1 MAATNEKALGKYPWL
16 VYVWEYTS
24 DIPALLDDM
33 SNANAVT
40 AYIDSNI
47 VFKRLASVIDVQV
60 STNLNAD
67 VVEVVTDDN
76 WTIYKATTPEVKIT
90 WQWYESWE
98 VDTVKTITGQNDLSV
113 AGTLVSWASQTIASW
128 TKAYNEYT
136 ALENQNGD
144 GSAISI
150 TSVTGWTDWALV
162 ADTDYVLTEVNWVY
176 GITILDSTTVTT
188 MAQDFVIV
196 YDYTPTATKYLGLN
210 VKALEIPKMVVK
222 IVSSDWTNTNTEY
235 LINSWF
241 EWELIGSYIDVV
253 RAWDLTPSAF
263 DFKAN
268 KLGSRIGK
276 YERF

>member
-1 MAATNEKALGKYPWL
+1 MAATNERALGKYPWL

-47 VFKRLASVIDVQV
+47 TFKRLASVIDVQV

-210 VKALEIPKMVVK
+210 VKALEIPKLVVK
-222 IVSSDWTNTNTEY
+222 IVSTDWTDVNTEY
-235 LINSWF
+235 LIDSGF
-241 EWELIGSYIDVV
+241 EWELIGAYMDVV
-253 RAWDLTPSAF
+253 RAWNLTPSAF

-268 KLGSRIGK
+268 KNGARIGK